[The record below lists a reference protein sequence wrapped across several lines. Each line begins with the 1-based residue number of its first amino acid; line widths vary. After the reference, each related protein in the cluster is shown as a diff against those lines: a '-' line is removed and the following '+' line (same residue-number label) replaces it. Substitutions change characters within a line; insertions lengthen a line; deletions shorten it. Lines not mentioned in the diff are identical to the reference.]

1 MYTFNFSSLKMLI
14 YLIGYMGCGKTTA
27 GKKLA
32 SKLGYS
38 FIDLDELIESNQ
50 NKSIA
55 NIFEDEGQEIFRK
68 IEREALHTTFNLT
81 NSVISTGGGAPCF
94 FDNIE
99 QMNSHG
105 KTVYIQLSPK
115 ALVSRLSS
123 AKNERPLIKGKSDDE
138 LLDFIEKA
146 LLEREP
152 FYIKAQ
158 YRVKGLGLSADSII
172 EAF

>member
-1 MYTFNFSSLKMLI
+1 MLI

-32 SKLGYS
+32 SKLGYD
-38 FIDLDELIESNQ
+38 FIDLDEVIESN
-50 NKSIA
+50 NHKSIA
-55 NIFEDEGQEIFRK
+55 EIFEDEGQESFRK
-68 IEREALHTTFNLT
+68 IEQEALHNTFKLT

-105 KTVYIQLSPK
+105 TTVYIHLTPK

-123 AKNERPLIKGKSDDE
+123 AKNERPLIKGKSDNE
-138 LLDFIEKA
+138 LLVFIETA
-146 LLEREP
+146 LTERES
-152 FYIKAQ
+152 FYKKAQ
-158 YRVKGLGLSADSII
+158 YKVEGLGLSADRII
-172 EAF
+172 KDIV